1 MKIEKMMIYG
11 FGKHENL
18 TLDIDDELAVF
29 YGNNEAGKTT
39 IQQFIIQILFGFPS
53 RNQTGSRYEPKAG
66 GRYGGQLYLND
77 AQYGKV
83 IVERVKGKAAGDV
96 TVYFE
101 DGTRGAET
109 DLKKLLREYDRASFE
124 AIFSFSIHELQGL
137 DKMTEEQLSRTLLAS
152 GTTGVDAITKMESD
166 LEKDMGMLFKKG
178 GRNPQLNG
186 LIEQLRNDERELKE
200 HREQADSYGPFLEQ
214 LDGLDSRL
222 EVIAERENS
231 IAALLS
237 EAAKRQQ
244 AAPIAQRKRQ
254 LEEQLASLSVDFFP
268 ADGSRRMERLA
279 ERISEASAKMKQAEK
294 ELFAL
299 PEIEPAAISG
309 EALEEF
315 LEKESEWLRFL
326 SEYKNVEEEAEK
338 LNDELGRHLG
348 LIGMGLND
356 ALKFD
361 ASLINEEKL
370 RNLAEEADKEEE
382 NSRFRERD
390 LQGEKQKLIDAEKE
404 MSYLESIAPTP
415 EQLEAAAKWPENALK
430 LAEAKA
436 VKRLGAEPANQLF
449 SYILIALGAA
459 GILAGLLSDNI
470 LLVIIAFAA
479 AAAGVW
485 ILVKTRKKPN
495 LMAEDLDDVIKRYSG
510 KEAEMEMLQR
520 NIAEHDRKVEE
531 TLRVI
536 SKADQKIE
544 ELVKN
549 KDMQPAKKQLAAYLG
564 KIGISSSASSS
575 IVIELFQTIRRVQ
588 ELHSKLLRTEEA
600 IKDAESEKAKWLETA
615 AAVTGKSI
623 QAGELYTVLRAE
635 AKKTYEVNDRNQ
647 RISEKKGALSEELE
661 RQSGYLQELEL
672 ERAALLEES
681 GAGDID
687 QFHQFHLEWLR
698 KKELEQ
704 ELEIVSSQWQAAGAA
719 DPEEDET
726 AYSLK
731 ERMNTLEQ
739 ELSQLKNERNQILNE
754 RAELQQKVN
763 HLLTD
768 EDYELKLQKYEEKK
782 AQFNELAI
790 RWSVDK
796 AIIEAIRSTMSELKE
811 KSLPAVLSKACEYFE
826 RLTGNSYT
834 AMDIHPDGYFEAIRK
849 DNVRFRIAELSQAT
863 KEQAYLALRLSL
875 AVSMQKSHPFPIIM
889 DDPFVHFDRLRL
901 QQVINLIKELQTD
914 HQFIYFTCHEDM
926 CRAWPEAQV
935 IDVANTGRSVYL

>member
-1 MKIEKMMIYG
+1 MKIEKMTIYG

-18 TLDIDDELAVF
+18 TLDLNDELAVF

-53 RNQTGSRYEPKAG
+53 RNQSASRYEPKTG
-66 GRYGGQLYLND
+66 GKYGGQLHLND

-109 DLKKLLREYDRASFE
+109 ELKKILREYDRSSFE

-152 GTTGVDAITKMESD
+152 GTTGVDAITKMESE

-200 HREQADSYGPFLEQ
+200 HRGQADSYGPFLEQ
-214 LDGLDSRL
+214 LEGLDSRL
-222 EVIAERENS
+222 AEIEERENIIS
-231 IAALLS
+231 NSLS
-237 EAAKRQQ
+237 EVVKRRQ
-244 AAPIAQRKRQ
+244 AAPVAQRKRQ
-254 LEEQLASLSVDFFP
+254 LEEQLASLSVGFFP
-268 ADGSRRMERLA
+268 ADGSRRMERLT
-279 ERISEASAKMKQAEK
+279 ERISDAAAKMKQAER
-294 ELFAL
+294 ELSAL
-299 PEIEPAAISG
+299 PEPATGIKSG
-309 EALEEF
+309 DALEEL
-315 LEKESEWLRFL
+315 LEKESEWLGFL
-326 SEYKNVEEEAEK
+326 SQYKNAEEEAEK
-338 LNDELGRHLG
+338 LNDELGRQLG
-348 LIGMGLND
+348 LTGMGLDD
-356 ALKFD
+356 ALEFD

-370 RNLAEEADKEEE
+370 RNLAEEADREED
-382 NSRFRERD
+382 NSRFRERE
-390 LQGEKQKLIDAEKE
+390 LQEEKKKLIDAEKE
-404 MSYLESIAPTP
+404 MSYLESVAPTP

-436 VKRLGAEPANQLF
+436 MKRLGAEPANQVF
-449 SYILIALGAA
+449 SFILMALGAA
-459 GILAGLLSDNI
+459 GVLAGFLSDDMLI
-470 LLVIIAFAA
+470 AIIAFAA
-479 AAAGVW
+479 AAAGTW
-485 ILVKTRKKPN
+485 MIMKNRKKPGS
-495 LMAEDLDDVIKRYSG
+495 MEEDLDDVIQRYSG

-520 NIAEHDRKVEE
+520 KIAEHDRKVEE

-544 ELVKN
+544 ELIKN
-549 KDMQPAKKQLAAYLG
+549 LDMQPAKKELANYLG
-564 KIGISSSASSS
+564 GIGISTSASSS
-575 IVIELFQTIRRVQ
+575 VVIELFQTTRKVQ
-588 ELHSKLLRTEEA
+588 ELYSKLLRTEEVL
-600 IKDAESEKAKWLETA
+600 KNAEIEKAAWLQKA
-615 AAVTGKSI
+615 AEAAGKSI
-623 QAGELYTVLRAE
+623 QAGELYSVLRAE
-635 AKKTYEVNDRNQ
+635 AKNLHEIKDGNQ
-647 RISEKKGALSEELE
+647 RIADKRKTLTEEAE
-661 RQSGYLQELEL
+661 RHSGYLQELEL

-681 GAGDID
+681 GTADIE
-687 QFHQFHLEWLR
+687 QFHQFHLEWQR

-704 ELEIVSSQWQAAGAA
+704 ELELVTSQWQAIGAA

-726 AYSLK
+726 EYSLK
-731 ERMNTLEQ
+731 ERINTLEQ

-768 EDYELKLQKYEEKK
+768 EEYEMKLQKYEEKK
-782 AQFNELAI
+782 ARFNELAL

-796 AIIEAIRSTMSELKE
+796 AIIEAIRSTMAELKE
-811 KSLPAVLSKACEYFE
+811 KSLPAVLSKACEFFG

-834 AMDIHPDGYFEAIRK
+834 AIEIHPEGHFEAVRR
-849 DNVRFRIAELSQAT
+849 DNIRFRIAELSQAT

>member
-1 MKIEKMMIYG
+1 MKIEKMTIYG

-18 TLDIDDELAVF
+18 TLDINDELAVF

-53 RNQTGSRYEPKAG
+53 RNQAGSRYEPKAG
-66 GRYGGQLYLND
+66 GKYGGQLYLND

-109 DLKKLLREYDRASFE
+109 ELKKLLREYDRASFE

-152 GTTGVDAITKMESD
+152 GTTGVDAITKMESE
-166 LEKDMGMLFKKG
+166 LEKEMGMLFKKG

-214 LDGLDSRL
+214 MDALDSRL
-222 EVIAERENS
+222 EEIAERENS
-231 IAALLS
+231 ISDLLS
-237 EAAKRQQ
+237 EVAKRQQ

-254 LEEQLASLSVDFFP
+254 LEEQLSSLSVDFFP

-294 ELFAL
+294 ELAAL
-299 PEIEPAAISG
+299 PEIASGVTSG
-309 EALEEF
+309 ESLAEL

-326 SEYKNVEEEAEK
+326 SQYKNVEEEAGK
-338 LNDELGRHLG
+338 LNDELGRQLG

-356 ALKFD
+356 ALKFN

-370 RNLAEEADKEEE
+370 RNLAAEADREEE
-382 NSRFRERD
+382 NRRFRERE
-390 LQGEKQKLIDAEKE
+390 LQEEKQKLIDSEKE
-404 MSYLESIAPTP
+404 MSYLESTAPTS
-415 EQLEAAAKWPENALK
+415 EQLETAAKWPENALK

-436 VKRLGAEPANQLF
+436 MKRLGAEPANQLF

-459 GILAGLLSDNI
+459 GVLAGLMRGDF
-470 LLVIIAFAA
+470 VIAIISFAA
-479 AAAGVW
+479 AAAGIW
-485 ILVKTRKKPN
+485 MLIKNRKKPDSMEEN
-495 LMAEDLDDVIKRYSG
+495 LDDVIKRYSG
-510 KEAEMEMLQR
+510 KEAEMEMLQHK
-520 NIAEHDRKVEE
+520 IAEHDRKVEQ
-531 TLRVI
+531 TLRII

-549 KDMQPAKKQLAAYLG
+549 MDVQPAKKELGAYLG
-564 KIGISSSASSS
+564 EIGISTSASSA

-588 ELHSKLLRTEEA
+588 ELHSKLVRNEEVL
-600 IKDAESEKAKWLETA
+600 KNAEIEKAAWLEKA
-615 AAVTGKSI
+615 AQATGKSI
-623 QAGELYTVLRAE
+623 QAGEMYPILRVE
-635 AKKTYEVNDRNQ
+635 AKKMYEINDRNQ
-647 RISEKKGALSEELE
+647 RSSEKRIALSEELE

-672 ERAALLEES
+672 ERAALLKES
-681 GAGDID
+681 GAADIE

-698 KKELEQ
+698 KKEMEQ
-704 ELEIVSSQWQAAGAA
+704 ELGLVTSQWQAVGAA
-719 DPEEDET
+719 EPEKDESEF
-726 AYSLK
+726 SLK
-731 ERMNTLEQ
+731 ERLNELEQ
-739 ELSQLKNERNQILNE
+739 ELSKFKNERNQILNE

-782 AQFNELAI
+782 ARFNELAL

-796 AIIEAIRSTMSELKE
+796 AIIEAIRNTMAELKE

-834 AMDIHPDGYFEAIRK
+834 AMEIHPEGHFEAVRK